1 MADPCRGGL
10 PASMPRER
18 AASPGAGEHHRR
30 HPDPPQL
37 LARGGARR
45 GSGPG
50 AGSSWIRGR
59 RRRWTGAEPARMR
72 GMASMVH
79 TILRIHEAV
88 YKATGGLIGHRVL
101 GGMPTLLLHTTGR
114 RSGVERVNALTYVA
128 DDDRWVVV
136 ASKGGSDT
144 APAWLHNLR
153 AEPAVEVQIGR
164 RHTPAVARVMDADDP
179 AYARL
184 WAAANKINHGQYDAY
199 QSKTQRRIP
208 LVVLTPESPG
218 S

>member
-79 TILRIHEAV
+79 NVLRVHEAV

-114 RSGVERVNALTYVA
+114 RSGAERVNALTYVQ
-128 DDDRWVVV
+128 DGDRWVVV
-136 ASKGGSDT
+136 ASKGGADT

-153 AEPAVEVQIGR
+153 AKPEVEVQIAR
-164 RHTPAVARVMDADDP
+164 RRFPATARVVKDGDP
-179 AYARL
+179 EYARL
-184 WAAANKINHGQYDAY
+184 WAAANKVNGGRYDEY
-199 QSKTQRRIP
+199 QSKTTRRIP
-208 LVVLTPESPG
+208 LVILTPTS
-218 S
+218 